1 MTFGK
6 TDGVP
11 DGIGIGT
18 TDDEDLDEGF
28 EDAVEEED
36 DVALALIDEI
46 IQVFDDFLWENNA
59 KLDNKEVPEDDWA
72 EPKMIYGQ
80 QRDDLTCRIFERLQE
95 WGVI

>member
-1 MTFGK
+1 MDMDMADTATEPGENM
-6 TDGVP
+6 
-11 DGIGIGT
+11 
-18 TDDEDLDEGF
+18 TDDDDLDEGF

-59 KLDNKEVPEDDWA
+59 KLDNKEAPEDDWA
-72 EPKMIYGQ
+72 EPNMIYGQ
-80 QRDDLTCRIFERLQE
+80 QRDDLACRIFERLQE